1 VAHPQRASATLRSA
15 ALAALLAA
23 TGPGAARAQAPPAA
37 RPPAAVRVAPDVD
50 VIRGRFVPNTQPDG
64 NSVLF
69 RGPQGLVLV
78 DTGRH
83 PEHTQAVLDF
93 AKAARVPIVAVVN
106 THWHLDHVGGN
117 PLVRSAYPA
126 LRVYASGAIDEALT
140 GFLADYRR
148 QLQSMIDKTPDAE
161 AQRPFRSEIALI
173 DAGPKLAPDVKVA
186 ATRDETLGGR
196 KLRIGFVPRAATAGD
211 LFVFDPR
218 TRVLAAGDLVTL
230 PAPFLDTACPSGW
243 HKALGELAAVDFQTL
258 VPGHGAPMSRQDF
271 VAYRSAF
278 EGLLACAASD
288 KQSDE
293 CIDGWTTLAAPL
305 LKDDDPKFVRALL
318 GYYVELLRKDG
329 ARLAGLCKG

>member
-1 VAHPQRASATLRSA
+1 MAGVAV
-15 ALAALLAA
+15 LLAA
-23 TGPGAARAQAPPAA
+23 GGTGPASAEAPPA
-37 RPPAAVRVAPDVD
+37 VVHVAPDVD
-50 VIRGRFVPNTQPDG
+50 LIRGRFVPNTQPDG

-117 PLVRSAYPA
+117 PLVRSAYPGV
-126 LRVYASGAIDEALT
+126 RVHASGAIDEALD
-140 GFLADYRR
+140 GFLADYRK

-161 AQRPFRSEIALI
+161 AQKPFRSEIALI
-173 DAGPKLAPDVKVA
+173 DAGPQLAPDVKVA
-186 ATRDETLGGR
+186 ATRDEALGGR
-196 KLRIGFVPRAATAGD
+196 KLRIGFVSRAVTAGD

-230 PAPFLDTACPSGW
+230 PAPFLDTACPPGW
-243 HKALGELAAVDFQTL
+243 QKALGELAAVDFQTL

-271 VAYRSAF
+271 VAYRTAF
-278 EGLLACAASD
+278 DGLLACAASD
-288 KQSDE
+288 QKSDE
-293 CIDGWTTLAAPL
+293 CVSGWTAAVAAL
-305 LKDDDPKFVRALL
+305 LTDDDPKDDDPKFVRALL
-318 GYYVELLRKDG
+318 AYYVDLLRKDG
-329 ARLAGLCKG
+329 ARLAGLCKS